1 MDNANL
7 IFNEHYNYGEST
19 RTLRSFIADVTNEL
33 CNFDKQPISTIDKT
47 KEWIEVRIFCRGKGV
62 ENFQILTESL
72 FSRRRHKFKN

>member
-47 KEWIEVRIFCRGKGV
+47 KEWIEVRIFC
-62 ENFQILTESL
+62 
-72 FSRRRHKFKN
+72 